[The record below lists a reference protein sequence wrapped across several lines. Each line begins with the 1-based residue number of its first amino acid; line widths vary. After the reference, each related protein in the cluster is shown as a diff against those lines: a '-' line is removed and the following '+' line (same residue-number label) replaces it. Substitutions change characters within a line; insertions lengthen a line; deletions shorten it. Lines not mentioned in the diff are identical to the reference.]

1 VVKTTKVMGE
11 NPRRI
16 AELIVE
22 FTLPHNDY
30 SEKER
35 KIIEGAIKGCP
46 VANSLPAEL
55 KISRTIL
62 YQA

>member
-1 VVKTTKVMGE
+1 MGE

-22 FTLPHNDY
+22 FHFPHNTY

-35 KIIEGAIKGCP
+35 KVIEGAVKACP
-46 VANSLPAEL
+46 VANSLPPEL
-55 KISRTIL
+55 KITRTL
-62 YQA
+62 LFG